1 MEYQTQTDIGSV
13 QVSTRQLQERLKLDK
28 EFFIQFLMYEYLTV
42 PVPQMHIDVFN
53 KMVDVKIKKYVCA
66 IPRGHAKTTLAK
78 LAVVWLFLFSPY
90 EFIVYVSNTSDI
102 AIDACV
108 DIIGF
113 FENPNFIAAF
123 GEVEF
128 IIRRDGEG
136 YYVFKLLGKVCILRA
151 RGANQQMRGINVRHR
166 RPQVAVV
173 DDLEDVENIATTTL
187 FDKLNHWYHR
197 TFLKALDQFDSKV
210 VHIGNMISEKCILK
224 NNIESPYWH
233 STLFGA
239 LLSSGEPLWPDLW
252 PLERLSEDF
261 KEYASNGLS
270 HLWFAEMMNQPMMG
284 GNGLIRMEEIQYSP
298 AINPG
303 EAEYG
308 FITCDP
314 AISENTWAHK
324 SSVIAH
330 AWVGDHWQLVEYELE
345 FGIDPLELLS
355 FIITLALKWGF
366 NYVGIESVAYQ
377 ASLQSLFR
385 YVCLRD
391 GIEHMYVVPLMT
403 GNRSKTQRLASW
415 AAYIKKGF
423 YKLTEGEFVA
433 TTQLLQ
439 YNPLKKENDDDLIDG
454 AAYSIQMIDLYLIEI
469 VDAVTNAPH
478 VQNQGVYRSMYEIS
492 RY

>member
-1 MEYQTQTDIGSV
+1 MEYQTRSDVSSV
-13 QVSTRQLQERLKLDK
+13 QVSTRQLRERLKLDK

-42 PVPQMHIDVFN
+42 PIPQMHIDVFE
-53 KMVDVKIKKYVCA
+53 KMVDPDIRKYVCA

-78 LAVVWLFLFSPY
+78 LAVVYLFVFSPY
-90 EFIVYVSNTSDI
+90 EFILYVSNTSEM
-102 AIDACV
+102 AVDACV
-108 DIIGF
+108 DIVTF

-128 IIRRDGEG
+128 LIKRDGEG
-136 YYVFKLLGKVCILRA
+136 YYVFRLLGKTCILRA

-173 DDLEDVENIATTTL
+173 DDLEDIENTATDAL
-187 FDKLNHWYHR
+187 FTKLNNWYHR
-197 TFLKALDQFDSKV
+197 TFMKALDQFNSKV
-210 VHIGNMISEKCILK
+210 VHIGNMISERCILK
-224 NNIESPYWH
+224 NNIESTYWH

-239 LLSSGEPLWPDLW
+239 LLSNGQPLWPDLW
-252 PLERLSEDF
+252 PIERLAEDF

-270 HLWFAEMMNQPMMG
+270 HLWFAEMMNQPMMK
-284 GNGLIRMEEIQYSP
+284 GNGLIDLTDLKYAP

-303 EAEYG
+303 DAEYG

-314 AISENTWAHK
+314 AISDAAWAHK
-324 SSVIAH
+324 SSIVVH
-330 AWVGDHWQLVEYELE
+330 AWVGEHWQLVEYELE
-345 FGIDPLELLS
+345 FGVDPLELLS
-355 FIITLALKWGF
+355 FIINLALKWGF

-391 GIEHMYVVPLMT
+391 GIEHLYVVPLMT

-415 AAYIKKGF
+415 ASYIKKGF

-454 AAYSIQMIDLYLIEI
+454 AAYAVQMIDLYLIEI
-469 VDAVTNAPH
+469 IDAVTTAPH
-478 VQNQGVYRSMYEIS
+478 VHNNAVPQSMYEIA